1 MTVAA
6 IEAAAAVAWP
16 AMESATLGAWTL
28 LAGDGF
34 SRRRNSA
41 VPAGPMPVDLER
53 RIADVAEWYRVRALP
68 TLFRINPLCDSD
80 IDDVLAD
87 HGFSIEAPTLVMRR
101 SIEAGQS
108 VRDIVESPV
117 PTNAWISQETDALGI
132 EVSLIGPW
140 LATVARV
147 PGPAVFVTP
156 VAADSPVGAGLG
168 VAVGDYLGVF
178 EVVVDP
184 AHRRQGHAT
193 RMMDALHRFGASAGA
208 STAFLQVLE
217 DDNRAMSLYRSLGYE
232 VSHRYWYRRAG
243 T

>member
-16 AMESATLGAWTL
+16 ATESTTRGAWTL
-28 LAGDGF
+28 FAGDGF

-41 VPAGPMPVDLER
+41 VPAGPLPGDLER
-53 RIADVAEWYRVRALP
+53 RIADVTEWYRVRALP
-68 TLFRINPLCDSD
+68 TLFRINPLCDPG

-87 HGFSIEAPTLVMRR
+87 RGLSVEASTLVMRR
-101 SIEAGQS
+101 SIEAGQA
-108 VRDIVESPV
+108 VRDVAESPV
-117 PTNAWISQETDALGI
+117 ATDDWISAEIDALGI
-132 EVSLIGPW
+132 EASLIGPW
-140 LATVARV
+140 LATIARV
-147 PGPAVFVTP
+147 PGPAAFVSP
-156 VAADSPVGAGLG
+156 VAAGSSVGAGLG

-184 AHRRQGHAT
+184 AYRRQGHAT
-193 RMMDALHRFGASAGA
+193 RMMAALHRFGASTGA

-217 DDNRAMSLYRSLGYE
+217 DDDRAISLYRSLGYE
-232 VSHRYWYRRAG
+232 VSHRYWYRRL